1 MALNWSPVSAEALAA
16 ELAPRP
22 GLAQNLRRNPT
33 VIKAGSVLGF
43 LLVWE
48 LYGRGVDPILLSYPT
63 AILRAFPA
71 LVASGEL
78 VTHTAQSLRSF
89 GAGFLLAVAVGVPVG
104 LLMGRYRL
112 VEYALDW
119 HVHAL
124 YATPRVAMIPLL
136 VLWFGL
142 GLLAKIAIVFLSAVF
157 PIILAAYSGAKNVS
171 GQLEETAR
179 AYGAGRLQIFVK
191 VFLPATV
198 PYVIAGLRLGVGRA
212 IIGMTLA
219 ELFTVVSGLGY
230 LLVSYANSFAT
241 DKLFVPIVVLAGLGV
256 ALTELLA
263 WIQRHLAPWKESER
277 LQE

>member
-1 MALNWSPVSAEALAA
+1 MAVPASPVSAEALVG
-16 ELAPRP
+16 ELAPPRSLAATLARHP
-22 GLAQNLRRNPT
+22 GALKVASF
-33 VIKAGSVLGF
+33 VGF

-48 LYGRGVDPILLSYPT
+48 FLGRRVDPIMLSYPT
-63 AILRAFPA
+63 AILRAFPE

-78 VTHTAQSLRSF
+78 VRHTAQSLRAF
-89 GAGFLLAVAVGVPVG
+89 AAGFGLAVAVGIPVG

-142 GLLAKIAIVFLSAVF
+142 GLAVKIAIVFLTAVF
-157 PIILAAYSGAKNVS
+157 PIILATYSGARNVS
-171 GQLEETAR
+171 AQLIETAE
-179 AYGAGRLQIFVK
+179 AYGARPPQVFVK

-198 PYVIAGLRLGVGRA
+198 PYIIAGLRLGVGRG
-212 IIGMTLA
+212 IIGITLA
-219 ELFTVVSGLGY
+219 ELFTAVSGLGY
-230 LLVSYANSFAT
+230 LLVTYANSFAT

-256 ALTELLA
+256 TLTEGLGWL
-263 WIQRHLAPWKESER
+263 QRRFAPWKETER

>member
-1 MALNWSPVSAEALAA
+1 
-16 ELAPRP
+16 
-22 GLAQNLRRNPT
+22 
-33 VIKAGSVLGF
+33 
-43 LLVWE
+43 
-48 LYGRGVDPILLSYPT
+48 
-63 AILRAFPA
+63 LRA
-71 LVASGEL
+71 
-78 VTHTAQSLRSF
+78 F

-104 LLMGRYRL
+104 LMMGRYRL

-142 GLLAKIAIVFLSAVF
+142 GVPAKIAIVFLSAVF

-179 AYGAGRLQIFVK
+179 AYGAGQTQIFIK

-219 ELFTVVSGLGY
+219 ELFTAVSGLGY
-230 LLVSYANSFAT
+230 LLVAYANSFAT
-241 DKLFVPIVVLAGLGV
+241 DKLFVPIVVLAGFGV
-256 ALTELLA
+256 ALSELLA
-263 WIQRHLAPWKESER
+263 WIQRHFAPWKESER